1 MAVALGAGLA
11 LLPAAGLWLFD
22 RAGAVY
28 TSDARVHANMVT
40 IASSVAG
47 RIAAI
52 PVSAG
57 QAVEAGQTLAQ
68 LDDREARL
76 QVAALQLELA
86 AVEGEVARETLR
98 AGIAHKKGKNRIG
111 SREAFLAAARAD
123 LTAVKALLATADS
136 EHARI
141 AKLKSQGLAT
151 QAATDAADARRS
163 AARKD
168 AARAAASIAEGKAG
182 IGEAAAE
189 AQVIRSEA
197 DVLSLRA
204 AMLKQQVALRQ
215 VELEH
220 HTLGSPVRG
229 LVDEVF
235 ADKGE
240 YITPGARIA
249 LVHDPADVWIEAN
262 IKETEI
268 GRVQEGAHVS
278 ISFDALP
285 SRSCEGSVQHI
296 RSAAAAEFAPIP
308 NANPTGVFTKITQ
321 RIPVRVALGEECP
334 RPRPGSM
341 ATLRIKANDIPK

>member
-1 MAVALGAGLA
+1 MAIALGAGVA
-11 LLPAAGLWLFD
+11 LLLAAALWLFD

-40 IASSVAG
+40 ISSSVAG
-47 RIAAI
+47 RIAGI

-57 QAVEAGQTLAQ
+57 QAVEAGQTLAL

-76 QVAALQLELA
+76 GVAALQFELE
-86 AVEGEVARETLR
+86 AVEAEVARESLR

-111 SREAFLAAARAD
+111 SREASLAAARAD
-123 LTAVKALLATADS
+123 LTAAKALLATTES

-141 AKLKSQGLAT
+141 SRLKSQGLAT
-151 QAATDAADARRS
+151 QAAMDQADARLN

-168 AARAAASIAEGKAG
+168 AERAAALIAEGKAG
-182 IGEAAAE
+182 VGEATAEAAE
-189 AQVIRSEA
+189 AQVIRSDV

-204 AMLKQQVALRQ
+204 DVLRNQIALKQ

-220 HTLGSPVRG
+220 HTLGSPVTG
-229 LVDEVF
+229 VVDEVF
-235 ADKGE
+235 ADAGE
-240 YITPGARIA
+240 YIIVGSRVA
-249 LVHDPADVWIEAN
+249 LVHDPLDVWIEAN

-268 GRVQEGAHVS
+268 DRVLEGARVS

-285 SRSCEGSVQHI
+285 GKSCAGKVEHI
-296 RSAAAAEFAPIP
+296 RSAAEAEFALIP

-321 RIPVRVALGEECP
+321 RIPVRIARAHAP
-334 RPRPGSM
+334 ARWR
-341 ATLRIKANDIPK
+341 R